1 MKRAGS
7 LWQPDLDERTTG
19 EATLDVPSLAWIGRA
34 LRLDMTTAGRV
45 QADVKLAGPLREPEL
60 SGRIDG
66 DGLAFALADAGLKLE
81 RGQLRARFAGN
92 TLQLEGLN
100 FESDNAR
107 PPPADPRAGAAV
119 GVRRGR
125 HRHGSRRHR
134 DQGAALRAAAGW

>member
-1 MKRAGS
+1 MHA
-7 LWQPDLDERTTG
+7 PTG

-45 QADVKLAGPLREPEL
+45 QADVKMAGPLREPEL

-92 TLQLEGLN
+92 ALKLEGLN
-100 FESDNAR
+100 FESDNVR
-107 PPPADPRAGAAV
+107 PPA
-119 GVRRGR
+119 
-125 HRHGSRRHR
+125 
-134 DQGAALRAAAGW
+134 